1 MSVLLEF
8 SMFPTSDNCREGS
21 SVTKQVSKIIDAI
34 DKSGV
39 SYKLTPMG
47 TVVETETMRE
57 ALDIIEL
64 AYEQVSDCDRV
75 YSSLKFDI
83 RKGKKNRLTTKI
95 ESIEK
100 KLGKSVSTWTK
111 TIIF

>member
-21 SVTKQVSKIIDAI
+21 SVSKQVSKIIGAI

-47 TVVETETMRE
+47 TVVETDTMRE

-83 RKGKKNRLTTKI
+83 RNGKTDRLTTKI
-95 ESIEK
+95 DSVEK
-100 KLGKSVSTWTK
+100 NLGKKVK
-111 TIIF
+111 T